1 MNYIG
6 KNGLIDWNLV
16 FADFNPDTTEYSVIA
31 KITGKHK
38 SAIRKRA
45 SEWRERKGIK
55 RIEPKTPN
63 KEEIAELLQANKE
76 SEYKEKRNTDGSIE
90 ITDVVDRKLTDEE
103 IFDRYGRNREDWR
116 ISMVWFKDRKSGY
129 LLSCCFIPLLKEKKE
144 SEFKEELIKIVKSIS
159 PVINR
164 KLKPSGGVLLEIDV
178 FDPHFGKLAWR
189 HETGED
195 YDISITTERY
205 HNAIYNLLEKAS
217 KTETIERIIFP
228 VGNDLLH
235 TDTMAGTTTA
245 GTRQDID
252 SRFQKMWLQTRK
264 AVMEANKMCE
274 EVAPVDV
281 PIVPSNHD
289 FQTLFY
295 LGDLLECY
303 YANNKN
309 ININNSPK
317 SRKYY
322 KWGNCGIGYTHGNE
336 ENINQLPLIMMRE
349 QQQEWSDVK
358 YMEWHIGHHHRKKQ
372 VQFTSVDDVKGIMVR
387 FLRSISSADAWH
399 YLKGYVGTIKGAEAF
414 IWHKKDGL
422 VSNIMHNL

>member
-205 HNAIYNLLEKAS
+205 HNAIHNLLEKAS

-235 TDTMAGTTTA
+235 TDTMSGTTTA
-245 GTRQDID
+245 GTRQDIT
-252 SRFQKMWLQTRK
+252 TRSGSS
-264 AVMEANKMCE
+264 C
-274 EVAPVDV
+274 PT
-281 PIVPSNHD
+281 S
-289 FQTLFY
+289 
-295 LGDLLECY
+295 
-303 YANNKN
+303 
-309 ININNSPK
+309 
-317 SRKYY
+317 
-322 KWGNCGIGYTHGNE
+322 
-336 ENINQLPLIMMRE
+336 LP
-349 QQQEWSDVK
+349 
-358 YMEWHIGHHHRKKQ
+358 
-372 VQFTSVDDVKGIMVR
+372 
-387 FLRSISSADAWH
+387 
-399 YLKGYVGTIKGAEAF
+399 AF
-414 IWHKKDGL
+414 
-422 VSNIMHNL
+422 